1 MDFAEEFK
9 EHLVQTER
17 EVGFL
22 INQNRVSSID
32 YLTRHQEQICELK
45 RASYAKL
52 VPISDRS
59 LLVIGG
65 QQQSARSS

>member
-1 MDFAEEFK
+1 MMMMVMIIVTRIKITGSA
-9 EHLVQTER
+9 
-17 EVGFL
+17 L